1 MKGLRVGPYT
11 IDEVIHEGPNL
22 MYFRGVAQKSG
33 EEVLLCFLANK
44 VDTKSTSKRDD
55 AENPLAQAKMTIEP
69 VSPGRERECPRLLP
83 LIGMGDAP
91 EWKILVY
98 PFVRAIPF
106 CLHMK
111 TVPTIRRREALQYT
125 INATEIIVELHKR
138 GFRSGEVHIGN
149 IFIDAYD
156 QIFLGFNHNVEAE
169 VYKKE
174 IKGHAQVKRFDV
186 ISPEEVWG
194 NGAGKST
201 DIFQLGAF
209 LTTMLT
215 RRLLVLPPDVAK
227 MDFKAALNGLYPPA
241 DFTQGIPRNFEK
253 MMAKVLAP
261 DPIERFENI
270 GEFVLALNDLMEKA
284 RITDAVSDVVRQGFV
299 RKAVEPAT
307 IRRKKK
313 KKEERSRE
321 AMKVPEQS
329 PKPKGKGAMAP
340 EVSFAERL
348 GPAAVPLLGGG
359 GMVVLLLFIFIFG
372 IGGDDGPTE
381 PTRKPPTRKPT
392 KTQGNV
398 SVRRPTRR
406 PRPTKKPKKETIDVT
421 ALTPKLNEARARPT
435 DDTNFKGRKKF
446 LQKCYLALPR
456 SHRGKAISSSVFQ
469 RLFDLAKK
477 DKKAAYKLLDDNFA
491 KYEKYLRDNN
501 AKM

>member
-1 MKGLRVGPYT
+1 
-11 IDEVIHEGPNL
+11 
-22 MYFRGVAQKSG
+22 MYLRGVAQKNG

-44 VDTKSTSKRDD
+44 VDTKSSGKSDD
-55 AENPLAQAKMTIEP
+55 NENPLAQAKMTIEP
-69 VSPGRERECPRLLP
+69 VSPGKERECTRLLP
-83 LIGMGDAP
+83 LIGIGKAP

-125 INATEIIVELHKR
+125 ISATETIVELHKR
-138 GFRSGEVHIGN
+138 GFRSGEIHIGN
-149 IFIDAYD
+149 VFIDAYD
-156 QIFLGFNHNVEAE
+156 QIYIGYNHNIDYEI
-169 VYKKE
+169 YKKE
-174 IKGHAQVKRFDV
+174 IKEHAQVKRFDV

-194 NGAGKST
+194 NGAAQST

-227 MDFKAALNGLYPPA
+227 MDFKAALKGLYPPA
-241 DFTQGIPRNFEK
+241 DYTQGIPRNFEK
-253 MMAKVLAP
+253 MMANALAP
-261 DPIERFENI
+261 DPLERFEDI
-270 GEFVLALNDLMEKA
+270 GEFVEALNDLMEKA

-299 RKAVEPAT
+299 RKGVEPAAL
-307 IRRKKK
+307 RRKKK

-321 AMKVPEQS
+321 AMAMPERDA
-329 PKPKGKGAMAP
+329 KPKGKGAVAP
-340 EVSFAERL
+340 DVSFTERL
-348 GPAAVPLLGGG
+348 GPAAVPILGGG
-359 GMVVLLLFIFIFG
+359 GMVVLLLFIFLFG
-372 IGGDDGPTE
+372 LGDDDGGTTTAPTRRPTE
-381 PTRKPPTRKPT
+381 KPT
-392 KTQGNV
+392 KTQGNI
-398 SVRRPTRR
+398 SVKRPTRR
-406 PRPTKKPKKETIDVT
+406 PRTTKKPTKEVIDVA

-435 DDTNFKGRKKF
+435 DDTTFKDRKKF

-477 DKKAAYKLLDDNFA
+477 DKKAAYRLLDENFE